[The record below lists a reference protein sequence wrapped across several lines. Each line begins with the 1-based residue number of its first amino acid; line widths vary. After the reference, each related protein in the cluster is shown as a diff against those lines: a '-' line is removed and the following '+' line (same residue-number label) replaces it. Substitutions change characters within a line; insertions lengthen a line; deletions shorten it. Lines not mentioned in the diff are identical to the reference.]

1 MIRNSGL
8 GSRRSLRSKKEEI
21 NPLDGVANLVDIML
35 VFSCGLMVS
44 LVLNWNVDLSKVSDI
59 ITKEDLMQVKN
70 LDQAIENGT
79 LSEDYNSKGFVYEDP
94 KTGKMYIVKK

>member
-70 LDQAIENGT
+70 LDEAIENGT

>member
-1 MIRNSGL
+1 M
-8 GSRRSLRSKKEEI
+8 
-21 NPLDGVANLVDIML
+21 DGVANLVDIML